1 MGREDDSSVDARSS
15 IARDTGNLF
24 IDRLAVGPRRSLL
37 PHLTRVS
44 LKHGEIVYE
53 PDAAMARVLFPIH
66 SVVSVVTEMLDG
78 SIIEVGFIGREGM
91 TGLPIALGTDR
102 VAQRALVQIP
112 VAGWSISTA
121 DFEACL
127 RAEPE
132 LRTWCLRYAQAVL
145 ASVSQ
150 FAACNKLHSVNE
162 RCARW
167 LLMAHDRVPGDVIPL
182 THLFLSQMLGVRR
195 AGVSV
200 AAATLQAAG
209 FIEYSN
215 NGRIHI
221 RNRLALESASCECY
235 AVVERQWE
243 QIFGYSV
250 RKTVSDGRAASREI
264 ESA

>member
-1 MGREDDSSVDARSS
+1 
-15 IARDTGNLF
+15 
-24 IDRLAVGPRRSLL
+24 
-37 PHLTRVS
+37 
-44 LKHGEIVYE
+44 
-53 PDAAMARVLFPIH
+53 
-66 SVVSVVTEMLDG
+66 
-78 SIIEVGFIGREGM
+78 
-91 TGLPIALGTDR
+91 
-102 VAQRALVQIP
+102 
-112 VAGWSISTA
+112 
-121 DFEACL
+121 
-127 RAEPE
+127 
-132 LRTWCLRYAQAVL
+132 
-145 ASVSQ
+145 
-150 FAACNKLHSVNE
+150 
-162 RCARW
+162 
-167 LLMAHDRVPGDVIPL
+167 MAHDRVPGDVIPL